1 MVRGDRRYRTWFHGI
16 LFHRRGRERQ
26 SSHRLYAGAGQPAH
40 ALRALGRNSL
50 DHGGR
55 DRAGGDCFPLRS
67 LWIRRASRTW
77 STPRVAGRRSIT
89 LCARAGLGA
98 SRRSRSSR
106 DKLWPR
112 HSSSTLSIGRTWLT
126 TSSWRWAFNTRRGRQ
141 LAGPRV
147 LSTPGQRWDPSIVLD
162 ANGAPH
168 IAYYDADNGA
178 LLYASLVADKWCGR
192 VIDDD
197 PSELVR
203 IGRDAGLVL
212 DHNGRAHISYHS
224 HRKGEPC
231 KVKYAVSTT
240 IPSGGSWTVTG
251 SLNTARYF
259 HTATLLPSGVPLV
272 AGGQDSAGIPSASA
286 ELYDDAG
293 SGSWTA
299 TGSLNTARVFHTAT
313 LLPNGIV
320 LVAGGQDSSFT
331 PSPSAELYDSASGSW
346 TATGN
351 LNTAR
356 FFHTATLL
364 PNGMVLVA
372 AGCDS
377 SFTPS

>member
-147 LSTPGQRWDPSIVLD
+147 LSTPDNAGIHPSFWMPMVLPTSPTTMRTMAPCSTPRSLPASGADRW
-162 ANGAPH
+162 
-168 IAYYDADNGA
+168 
-178 LLYASLVADKWCGR
+178 
-192 VIDDD
+192 
-197 PSELVR
+197 
-203 IGRDAGLVL
+203 
-212 DHNGRAHISYHS
+212 
-224 HRKGEPC
+224 
-231 KVKYAVSTT
+231 STT
-240 IPSGGSWTVTG
+240 IRASWFV
-251 SLNTARYF
+251 
-259 HTATLLPSGVPLV
+259 
-272 AGGQDSAGIPSASA
+272 
-286 ELYDDAG
+286 
-293 SGSWTA
+293 
-299 TGSLNTARVFHTAT
+299 
-313 LLPNGIV
+313 
-320 LVAGGQDSSFT
+320 
-331 PSPSAELYDSASGSW
+331 
-346 TATGN
+346 
-351 LNTAR
+351 
-356 FFHTATLL
+356 
-364 PNGMVLVA
+364 
-372 AGCDS
+372 
-377 SFTPS
+377 